1 MTVIF
6 ENARSNIQ
14 AFLDFSEGTL
24 FGPEDTERIVST
36 SKLGAIEDMLDE
48 SNLQYT
54 EDIEAW
60 LTTQEQFW
68 TIAAY
73 KHDTCSE
80 AYASSWAANLAE
92 GLRENFVD
100 EYGDEEGDDRL
111 SDDDIAEL
119 NRRAAE
125 LVGWYVS
132 RARVWRCEQLR
143 TFTFDSA
150 DVLQMVRE
158 LRPGWL
164 KKKSERDV

>member
-1 MTVIF
+1 MTIF
-6 ENARSNIQ
+6 ENARPNIQ
-14 AFLDFSEGTL
+14 AFLDFNEGTL
-24 FGPEDTERIVST
+24 FGPEDAERIVST
-36 SKLGAIEDMLDE
+36 SHLGAIEDMLDE

-54 EDIEAW
+54 EGVEAW

-73 KHDTCSE
+73 KPDTCSKGE
-80 AYASSWAANLAE
+80 ISNWALGMTE
-92 GLRENFVD
+92 GLREQFG
-100 EYGDEEGDDRL
+100 EAYGDEEGDDRL

-119 NRRAAE
+119 NRRATD
-125 LVGWYVS
+125 LVEWYLS
-132 RARVWRCEQLR
+132 RSKVWRCEQLR

-158 LRPGWL
+158 LRPDWL